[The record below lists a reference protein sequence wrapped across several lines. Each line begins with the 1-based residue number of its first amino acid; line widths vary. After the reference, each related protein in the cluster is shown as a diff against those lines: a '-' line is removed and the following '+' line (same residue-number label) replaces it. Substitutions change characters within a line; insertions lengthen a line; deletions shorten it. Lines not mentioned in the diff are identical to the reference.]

1 MRETFHGPTHEC
13 HILYCLHSFCF
24 GCWCCSVAK
33 LCLTSCDPMDYS
45 TAVFP
50 VRHCFLEFAQ
60 VYVHHV
66 GDAIQASHPLPPSSF
81 AFSSSQH
88 QSLFHWVGSSHQVAK
103 ALEFHFNISPSNDY
117 SELISLGLNGWISLL
132 SKRLTRVFFSTI
144 FESIDS
150 SALSLLMV
158 QLSYPYMTT
167 GKTKGVYRP
176 WSAK

>member
-24 GCWCCSVAK
+24 GCWCCLVAK

-50 VRHCFLEFAQ
+50 VPHCFLEFAQ

-103 ALEFHFNISPSNDY
+103 ALEFHFSISPSNDY

-132 SKRLTRVFFSTI
+132 SKRLARVFFSTI

-150 SALSLLMV
+150 SALSLLYGPTLISIHDYWEN
-158 QLSYPYMTT
+158 QSFD
-167 GKTKGVYRP
+167 
-176 WSAK
+176 